1 MFQNNFVL
9 VFPYCYKDM
18 IERNIIARYFSHG
31 RRLQLYLSVLIQGYS
46 KVFCHKRRLSKIP
59 PRERTFLAF
68 LDPMI
73 QLRSY
78 DASTL
83 TRYRP
88 RCDVF
93 VAYTPRW
100 NFLTQFYGVCD
111 TWHPFW
117 GSVCSFER
125 LLDTFRSGL
134 FHESQEAHAFT
145 FSGHTLS
152 VTFSMQPKSCHL

>member
-1 MFQNNFVL
+1 
-9 VFPYCYKDM
+9 M

-31 RRLQLYLSVLIQGYS
+31 RPLQLYLSVLIQGYS

-93 VAYTPRW
+93 VAYTPR
-100 NFLTQFYGVCD
+100 
-111 TWHPFW
+111 
-117 GSVCSFER
+117 
-125 LLDTFRSGL
+125 
-134 FHESQEAHAFT
+134 
-145 FSGHTLS
+145 
-152 VTFSMQPKSCHL
+152 